1 MFLTFAA
8 CSNDA
13 LLPILLI
20 LYSQKNL
27 NFPRRLREDAGV
39 SEKGLLDSKDR
50 EIRHLS
56 EKVRTMET
64 EYDMLLQKDG
74 KEKLKAT
81 REIADLQTKI
91 DTLESEIRAANR
103 EMASSSR
110 DTGKFDAEISRLT
123 KERDLTR
130 YLLDERGLP

>member
-1 MFLTFAA
+1 M
-8 CSNDA
+8 DA
-13 LLPILLI
+13 
-20 LYSQKNL
+20 
-27 NFPRRLREDAGV
+27 
-39 SEKGLLDSKDR
+39 KDR

-56 EKVRTMET
+56 EKIRTMET

-81 REIADLQTKI
+81 REIADLQAKI
-91 DTLESEIRAANR
+91 DTLEAEIRAANR

-110 DTGKFDAEISRLT
+110 DTGKFDAEIARLS

-130 YLLDERGLP
+130 YLLDKWELS